1 MRPIDDELA
10 HPDFNNATFKPG
22 CRFSQGFLVGAA
34 VPPGQVLTLFETKNV
49 ILHPLSDLVKGMQDG
64 GQTDIIVMEFPKA
77 FDKVPHQ
84 ELL

>member
-1 MRPIDDELA
+1 M
-10 HPDFNNATFKPG
+10 
-22 CRFSQGFLVGAA
+22 
-34 VPPGQVLTLFETKNV
+34 PPGQVLTLFETKNV